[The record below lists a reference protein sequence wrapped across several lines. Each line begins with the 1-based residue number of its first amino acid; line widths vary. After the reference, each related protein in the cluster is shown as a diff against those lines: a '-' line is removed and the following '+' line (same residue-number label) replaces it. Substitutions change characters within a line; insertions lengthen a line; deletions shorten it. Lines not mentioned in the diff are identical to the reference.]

1 MVMMGFKPSFF
12 LFLFIVEL
20 PFADAAGAVAPC
32 GGCCCASVSLV
43 CSAPVMVREKGFRR
57 LGSQN
62 GRVMD
67 GRGRVAVLVD
77 NGVAG
82 VGRVMVGKGK
92 VEWRGLSTVRKVK
105 ACPDSAS

>member
-62 GRVMD
+62 GSGD
-67 GRGRVAVLVD
+67 GWPWARGSSCR
-77 NGVAG
+77 
-82 VGRVMVGKGK
+82 
-92 VEWRGLSTVRKVK
+92 
-105 ACPDSAS
+105 